1 MQLVD
6 LSHPITAG
14 MPVYP
19 GDPEVAV
26 EPALS
31 LAEDGAQVSK
41 VTLGTHTGTHLDAPA
56 HVVADGRTVDQL
68 ALDLL
73 HGPAYVVQIRT
84 TDLQALRGRPLGL
97 EDLAALPERLPAIVC
112 VATGWDQYFH
122 DPARED
128 HPYLSIEVVHTLW
141 QKGARVLGVDTLS
154 PDATAQDTTD
164 NPVHEFWLGHDGIIV
179 ENLTGLTKLP
189 AHVQMSILPLS
200 LAGLDGSPVRA
211 VAQYP

>member
-19 GDPEVAV
+19 GDPEVTV

-68 ALDLL
+68 ELGLL
-73 HGPAYVVQIRT
+73 HGPASVVQTRVM
-84 TDLQALRGRPLGL
+84 DLQALRGRPLGL

-112 VATGWDQYFH
+112 IATGWDQYFH
-122 DPARED
+122 DPGPGRPPLPESRCRPHALGERR
-128 HPYLSIEVVHTLW
+128 PCTRRGHT
-141 QKGARVLGVDTLS
+141 QSRCDRS
-154 PDATAQDTTD
+154 
-164 NPVHEFWLGHDGIIV
+164 GHHGPP
-179 ENLTGLTKLP
+179 GP
-189 AHVQMSILPLS
+189 
-200 LAGLDGSPVRA
+200 
-211 VAQYP
+211 